1 MFKQFP
7 CACYRELLQPCE
19 TFWCKLLAYNL
30 WWQEGETTFNLKL
43 TQRYTNNWE
52 ANILLFKCTIFFII
66 DVPLPRYG
74 WIYCILSY
82 DKWYDVTIG
91 NFHWCSCVY
100 FVAMLA
106 LGGLG
111 TYVQCKHVYHILQ
124 LIMFCGFMED
134 FIHYCMWNWDVVQC
148 LL

>member
-1 MFKQFP
+1 MSCFS
-7 CACYRELLQPCE
+7 LV
-19 TFWCKLLAYNL
+19 KLFDASC
-30 WWQEGETTFNLKL
+30 WPTTCGGKKVKRLSIFKL
-43 TQRYTNNWE
+43 TQKYTNNWE
-52 ANILLFKCTIFFII
+52 ANILLFKCTVFFII
-66 DVPLPRYG
+66 DVPLPGYG
-74 WIYCILSY
+74 WIYSIFSY

>member
-1 MFKQFP
+1 MSPYLGMDEFIVFFHMTSDTMW
-7 CACYRELLQPCE
+7 LLE
-19 TFWCKLLAYNL
+19 
-30 WWQEGETTFNLKL
+30 
-43 TQRYTNNWE
+43 
-52 ANILLFKCTIFFII
+52 ISI
-66 DVPLPRYG
+66 DV
-74 WIYCILSY
+74 
-82 DKWYDVTIG
+82 
-91 NFHWCSCVY
+91 HVY